1 MNWKTIN
8 KHGIPLEYRSGE
20 SPISSLKSDFEGSVL
35 VITDFKPTIPSIK
48 CDKNVS
54 SKINVK
60 MIQIDSHNIVPVWDH
75 RQMRE
80 YMARTIRNKLWSK
93 ADKYLTSYPS
103 YTSFKQVSIKS
114 NKSLP
119 KLESLPFIQDEF
131 ITNTKAG
138 YAGAMKRFRDFVKN
152 NLKNYNHRNDPT
164 MENANQICLFIS
176 IMVR

>member
-1 MNWKTIN
+1 
-8 KHGIPLEYRSGE
+8 
-20 SPISSLKSDFEGSVL
+20 
-35 VITDFKPTIPSIK
+35 
-48 CDKNVS
+48 
-54 SKINVK
+54 
-60 MIQIDSHNIVPVWDH
+60 
-75 RQMRE
+75 
-80 YMARTIRNKLWSK
+80 MARTIRNKLWSK

-164 MENANQICLFIS
+164 MENAQSNMS
-176 IMVR
+176 IYINYGSKCSKNGIFTETNE